1 MERGIEVVRVVKLR
15 SAGMLDLQT
24 LLIRLLLS
32 FEKLGKSQLKLLF

>member
-1 MERGIEVVRVVKLR
+1 MERRIEVVRVMKLG